1 MRRST
6 NGIANASATTS
17 DKDKNETRQK
27 RDKTTRCYDKK
38 HNETAIDETQTRRRH
53 ETQKRDGGN
62 EKHNETPNE
71 TEETRRH
78 DIY

>member
-27 RDKTTRCYDKK
+27 RDKTTRHYDKK
-38 HNETAIDETQTRRRH
+38 HNETAIDETPPRDAKARR
-53 ETQKRDGGN
+53 EN